1 VYEASKC
8 WNCRF
13 RAQAGRLLAAFYMK
27 AGVQLPRTPGTLKQ
41 SVVLRWGKYS
51 KRLTTVKERQAPR
64 WG

>member
-1 VYEASKC
+1 M
-8 WNCRF
+8 
-13 RAQAGRLLAAFYMK
+13 AAFYMK